1 MDFFKSVFSDEPEN
15 SDSDSENLPSPSNS
29 QPQTQSPP
37 GAPDTNPNIPAIANA
52 WTFGSG
58 LLKTLASKSES
69 VIQNYRRDLE
79 EFSSGL
85 KTETATI
92 REAASR
98 VVKDLPARLESGAAV
113 AQESLETVGQAIDNI
128 GSTVTEIIVHG
139 KESILADDDSGSEVS
154 DFNSMYYQGGDIN
167 LQNLK
172 PYSRIDAAIRAIQ
185 CDAKTYC
192 EEPEDL
198 EDYRKWK
205 LGFVF
210 EEKLEEI
217 GDLVEGNIVIAEI
230 YSEIVPRTVDRET
243 FWSRYFYKVY
253 CVKRA
258 DEARARLVK
267 RAISGEEELSWDVDD
282 EEEEKNNK
290 NGANSDMKK
299 EIEKCE
305 SKVRKLQVEVEQ
317 HSLERRKDDKVSSLN
332 AKIDSGEDEKG
343 VSEGRFDDGES
354 SGKTFEAKSE
364 DKGCSEGKNGN
375 SDFSVVSSQPSSHG
389 EEDLGWDEIEDISS
403 GDESKVAARVSP
415 NKADL
420 LKRLS
425 MPDEEEELTW
435 DIEDDDEPVKS

>member
-1 MDFFKSVFSDEPEN
+1 MDFFKSVFSEEPEN
-15 SDSDSENLPSPSNS
+15 SDSDSENPPSSSNS
-29 QPQTQSPP
+29 QSSP

-113 AQESLETVGQAIDNI
+113 VQESLETVGQAIDNI
-128 GSTVTEIIVHG
+128 GST
-139 KESILADDDSGSEVS
+139 
-154 DFNSMYYQGGDIN
+154 GGDIN

-192 EEPEDL
+192 EEPEES
-198 EDYRKWK
+198 EDYREWK

-230 YSEIVPRTVDRET
+230 YSEIVPRRVDRET

-258 DEARARLVK
+258 EEARARLVE
-267 RAISGEEELSWDVDD
+267 RAISGEQELSWDVDD
-282 EEEEKNNK
+282 GEEENNK
-290 NGANSDMKK
+290 NGANSDIKK
-299 EIEKCE
+299 EIEE
-305 SKVRKLQVEVEQ
+305 SE
-317 HSLERRKDDKVSSLN
+317 N
-332 AKIDSGEDEKG
+332 EKR

-354 SGKTFEAKSE
+354 SSQKFEAKSE

-375 SDFSVVSSQPSSHG
+375 SDFSVPSSHG

-403 GDESKVAARVSP
+403 GDETKVAARVSP

-425 MPDEEEELTW
+425 MPDEEEDLTW
-435 DIEDDDEPVKS
+435 DIEDDDEPIKS

>member
-1 MDFFKSVFSDEPEN
+1 MDFFKSVFSEEPEN
-15 SDSDSENLPSPSNS
+15 SDSDSENPPSPSNS
-29 QPQTQSPP
+29 QSSP

-154 DFNSMYYQGGDIN
+154 DFNRRYYQGGDIN

-192 EEPEDL
+192 EDPEES
-198 EDYRKWK
+198 EDYREWK

-230 YSEIVPRTVDRET
+230 YSEIVPKRVDRET

-258 DEARARLVK
+258 EEARARLVE

-282 EEEEKNNK
+282 GEEENNK
-290 NGANSDMKK
+290 NGANSDIKK
-299 EIEKCE
+299 EIEESE

-317 HSLERRKDDKVSSLN
+317 HTLERRKDDK
-332 AKIDSGEDEKG
+332 IDTGKDEKG
-343 VSEGRFDDGES
+343 VSEGRFDDGEP
-354 SGKTFEAKSE
+354 SGQKFEAKSE

-375 SDFSVVSSQPSSHG
+375 SDFSVPSSHG

-403 GDESKVAARVSP
+403 GDETKVAARVSP

-425 MPDEEEELTW
+425 MPDEEEDLTW
-435 DIEDDDEPVKS
+435 DIEDDDEPIKS